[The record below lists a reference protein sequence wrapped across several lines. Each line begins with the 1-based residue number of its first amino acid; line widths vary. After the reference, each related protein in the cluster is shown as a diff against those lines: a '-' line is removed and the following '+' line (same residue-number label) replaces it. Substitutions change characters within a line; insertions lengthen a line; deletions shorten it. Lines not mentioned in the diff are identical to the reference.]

1 VEPRKDIADS
11 GYLIYSI
18 QVTMSSMTIFLFVTA
33 LLAEIAIEAMGG
45 ELQIIAKMPNSP
57 R

>member
-1 VEPRKDIADS
+1 
-11 GYLIYSI
+11 
-18 QVTMSSMTIFLFVTA
+18 LFVTA